1 MGQTTKLA
9 DLLNPQVLADYVDA
23 KLINNIVFA
32 PLATIDNTLV
42 GNPGDTLTV
51 PVYNYIGD
59 AEDLTEASAISTVK
73 LTYSAASV
81 TVKEAGKG
89 VEISDTAILSAYGDP
104 IAEIGDQ
111 LLKSIASTQ
120 DVDFL
125 TVMTSNAAST
135 MTFTAQSSASTAAIG
150 VQDISDALEL
160 FGEDIEGQKAVV
172 ISPKLYTKIRNVKD
186 WAPASEVAAGALVRG
201 AVGQIFGCDVM
212 VSNRLR
218 GVGTGLDE
226 NAFIVKPGALRL
238 ILKRNALAER
248 DRDILRRVW
257 VYTITKHYVPYLY
270 NQSGLIKIVP
280 KGE

>member
-111 LLKSIASTQ
+111 LLKSIASKQ

-125 TVMTSNAAST
+125 GVMTSDAAST
-135 MTFTAQSSASTAAIG
+135 MTFHRTEFRFHRCHRRTGHFRCSGT
-150 VQDISDALEL
+150 
-160 FGEDIEGQKAVV
+160 
-172 ISPKLYTKIRNVKD
+172 
-186 WAPASEVAAGALVRG
+186 VR
-201 AVGQIFGCDVM
+201 
-212 VSNRLR
+212 
-218 GVGTGLDE
+218 
-226 NAFIVKPGALRL
+226 
-238 ILKRNALAER
+238 
-248 DRDILRRVW
+248 
-257 VYTITKHYVPYLY
+257 
-270 NQSGLIKIVP
+270 
-280 KGE
+280 

>member
-111 LLKSIASTQ
+111 LLKSIAS
-120 DVDFL
+120 
-125 TVMTSNAAST
+125 
-135 MTFTAQSSASTAAIG
+135 
-150 VQDISDALEL
+150 
-160 FGEDIEGQKAVV
+160 K
-172 ISPKLYTKIRNVKD
+172 
-186 WAPASEVAAGALVRG
+186 
-201 AVGQIFGCDVM
+201 
-212 VSNRLR
+212 
-218 GVGTGLDE
+218 
-226 NAFIVKPGALRL
+226 
-238 ILKRNALAER
+238 
-248 DRDILRRVW
+248 
-257 VYTITKHYVPYLY
+257 
-270 NQSGLIKIVP
+270 
-280 KGE
+280 

>member
-9 DLLNPQVLADYVDA
+9 DLLNPQVLADYVDS
-23 KLINNIVFA
+23 KLIYNIVFA

-51 PVYNYIGD
+51 PVWNYIGD
-59 AEDLTEASAISTVK
+59 ADDLTEASAISTVK
-73 LTYSAASV
+73 LTASHASV

-104 IAEIGDQ
+104 VGEIGDQ
-111 LLKSIASTQ
+111 LLKAIASKQ

-125 TVMTSNAAST
+125 SVMTGNAAST
-135 MTFTAQSSASTAAIG
+135 MTFTAQASTSTAAIG

-172 ISPKLYTKIRNVKD
+172 VSPKLYTKIRNVKD
-186 WAPASEVAAGALVRG
+186 WAPASGALVRG
-201 AVGQIFGCDVM
+201 SVGQIFGCDVM

-218 GVGTGLDE
+218 GVAGTGLDE

-270 NQSGLIKIVP
+270 KQSGLIKIKP
-280 KGE
+280 KAGA